1 MGPSIAGVRYQVLP
15 RFFPVTNFPLANSQ
29 NWEERMRGKILAG
42 AIAALFVGGVAFAG
56 EAQDQQAQDQQ
67 AQDQQGTGGASDLS
81 TSDDAMTD
89 DSLMVP
95 DVGASQEGI
104 GGSGNAGTAKPNTD
118 MKQGHMQHGQ
128 GMQHGKGMTLHCTPV
143 DESATGGA
151 GLEGTQPLDEQSSV
165 LRDFDSEYDV
175 DSKLYGED
183 EAFGGSGLEPEKEKK
198 GADMRG
204 LTVLI
209 GGGVEGYTGDLAG
222 WVDPGA
228 TVGVTAAIKPS
239 KVFGLELGYSGAANN
254 FDADVGGSGPDII
267 RHGAQAAL
275 TFGLAATDV
284 QPYVLGGV
292 GLNRYNIRNGGATG
306 FGDDVVGN
314 VPVGLGLR
322 THFGDFTAD
331 ARVNYNF
338 MLSDEFSPTT
348 TDGGLDTGRYTGTIN
363 LGGTF

>member
-1 MGPSIAGVRYQVLP
+1 LP

-29 NWEERMRGKILAG
+29 NWEDRMRGKILAG

-56 EAQDQQAQDQQ
+56 DDWKKDQQPQEQK
-67 AQDQQGTGGASDLS
+67 GTGGSSDLS

-95 DVGASQEGI
+95 DVDIVGEEGI
-104 GGSGNAGTAKPNTD
+104 GGSGPAKPSAP
-118 MKQGHMQHGQ
+118 MQHGQ
-128 GMQHGKGMTLHCTPV
+128 DMKHGQTMQSGGMTLYCTPV
-143 DESATGGA
+143 QQPATGGA
-151 GLEGTQPLDEQSSV
+151 GLEEPKPLDEQSSV

-183 EAFGGSGLEPEKEKK
+183 EAFGGSGLEPEKK

-209 GGGVEGYTGDLAG
+209 GGGVEGYTGALASE
-222 WVDPGA
+222 VNPGA
-228 TVGVTAAIKPS
+228 AGDVTLAIKPS
-239 KVFGLELGYSGAANN
+239 KTFGLELGYSGALNN
-254 FDADVGGSGPDII
+254 FDVDAGSGADLI
-267 RHGAQAAL
+267 RNGGHAAL

-292 GLNRYNIRNGGATG
+292 GLSRYNVRNGAPG
-306 FGDDVVGN
+306 FADDTVGS

-322 THFGDFTAD
+322 THIGDFTAD

-338 MLSDEFSPTT
+338 LWSQDFAAA
-348 TDGGLDTGRYTGTIN
+348 DTGLETGSYNGTIN

>member
-1 MGPSIAGVRYQVLP
+1 
-15 RFFPVTNFPLANSQ
+15 
-29 NWEERMRGKILAG
+29 MRGKILAG

-56 EAQDQQAQDQQ
+56 EAQDQQSQ
-67 AQDQQGTGGASDLS
+67 DLS
-81 TSDDAMTD
+81 TQDDAMTD

-104 GGSGNAGTAKPNTD
+104 GGSGNVGTSKPSTQPAQP
-118 MKQGHMQHGQ
+118 MQQGHMQHGQ

-151 GLEGTQPLDEQSSV
+151 GLEGAQPLDEQSSL

-222 WVDPGA
+222 RVDPGA

-239 KVFGLELGYSGAANN
+239 KVFGLEFGYSGAANN

-267 RHGAQAAL
+267 RHGGQAAL

-284 QPYVLGGV
+284 QPYLMGGV
-292 GLNRYNIRNGGATG
+292 GLSRYNIRNAEAG
-306 FGDDVVGN
+306 FADDVVGN

-338 MLSDEFSPTT
+338 LLSDEFSPATVA
-348 TDGGLDTGRYTGTIN
+348 GGLDTGRYTGTIN

>member
-1 MGPSIAGVRYQVLP
+1 
-15 RFFPVTNFPLANSQ
+15 
-29 NWEERMRGKILAG
+29 MRGKILAG
-42 AIAALFVGGVAFAG
+42 AIAALFMGGVAFAG
-56 EAQDQQAQDQQ
+56 DDKDWKKDQQP
-67 AQDQQGTGGASDLS
+67 QDQQGTGGSSDLG

-89 DSLMVP
+89 DSLLVP
-95 DVGASQEGI
+95 DVGAEEGI
-104 GGSGNAGTAKPNTD
+104 GGSGPAGTAKPNT
-118 MKQGHMQHGQ
+118 QPHGQ
-128 GMQHGKGMTLHCTPV
+128 GMQHGQGQTMQSAQGMTLYCTPV
-143 DESATGGA
+143 PQSATGGA
-151 GLEGTQPLDEQSSV
+151 GLEGTQPLDEQSSL
-165 LRDFDSEYDV
+165 LRDFDSEYDEN
-175 DSKLYGED
+175 SKLYGED

-209 GGGVEGYTGDLAG
+209 GGGVEGYTGELAG
-222 WVDPGA
+222 DVDPGA

-267 RHGAQAAL
+267 RHGGQAAL

-292 GLNRYNIRNGGATG
+292 GLSRYNIRNGGATG
-306 FGDDVVGN
+306 FADDVVGN
-314 VPVGLGLR
+314 VPVGVGLR

-338 MLSDEFSPTT
+338 LLSDEFSPVTT
-348 TDGGLDTGRYTGTIN
+348 EGGLETGRYTGTIN